1 MGLIYAW
8 VDAWLVC
15 STVGAA
21 VQVIIFS
28 HGALGKGFGIGTF
41 HNQLYLRLEGR
52 GYELP

>member
-1 MGLIYAW
+1 MGLIFAW

-15 STVGAA
+15 SAVGAA

-28 HGALGKGFGIGTF
+28 HGTLGKGFGIGTF